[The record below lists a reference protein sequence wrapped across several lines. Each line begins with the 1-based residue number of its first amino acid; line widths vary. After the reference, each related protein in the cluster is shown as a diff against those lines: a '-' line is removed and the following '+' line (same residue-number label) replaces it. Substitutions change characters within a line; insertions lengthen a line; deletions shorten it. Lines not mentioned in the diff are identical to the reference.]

1 MVKGN
6 ALYLRRPGKMRIRL
20 LLKNSAE
27 DFLGRMN
34 SGMTYYEIT
43 AALSSELDIS
53 VFDAE
58 KIIRVLIKNRFL
70 E

>member
-1 MVKGN
+1 M
-6 ALYLRRPGKMRIRL
+6 
-20 LLKNSAE
+20 LKNSAE